1 MLNGH
6 DAVFEA
12 AEVGV
17 PDERMGEELVAC
29 IVKKPRTDVTEDE
42 LIRYCQAHLAK
53 NKTPKRVVFLD
64 TAAKWSGQDFKDPA
78 SKNCLGYC
86 D

>member
-1 MLNGH
+1 M
-6 DAVFEA
+6 
-12 AEVGV
+12 VGV

-64 TAAKWSGQDFKDPA
+64 RLPRNGVGKILKTQLRKTALDIVIS
-78 SKNCLGYC
+78 
-86 D
+86 